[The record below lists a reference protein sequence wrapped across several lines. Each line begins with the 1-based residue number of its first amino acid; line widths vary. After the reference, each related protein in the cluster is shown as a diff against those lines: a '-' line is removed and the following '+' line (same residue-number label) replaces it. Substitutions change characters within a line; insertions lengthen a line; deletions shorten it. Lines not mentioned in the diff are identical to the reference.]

1 MIPLTLGMFSRE
13 RSHVASLTRCHRC
26 TGRPAAYRRP
36 LAVAGWQTPRQPR
49 SRPGAALRRGLVG
62 TAAVRCVDRPP
73 PNFSA
78 RLMRMPPELMPP
90 PCPSA
95 GLTPAEDRAVPRAEV
110 EALAPWRDAIAS
122 ARPAGRARRA
132 TPHAITGG
140 RSGAQAGVHAPVRP
154 GRDLAGLA
162 DAADSAVAACVAKAH
177 APVRPGRDLAGLA
190 DAADSAGAACVAGVH
205 APVRPGRDLAG
216 LADAADSAVAACV
229 AKAHAPVRPH
239 GDLAGPRDPAD
250 SAFAESVPEPHAPVL
265 PQSDPAGGW
274 LGSRNSD
281 KDPMQSLP
289 PGACPGGRSVRLDG
303 WAGWLS
309 MFPAATHTTWHGSGR
324 FLPVSQPVPAAPRG
338 WSDQVRP

>member
-1 MIPLTLGMFSRE
+1 MFSRE

-62 TAAVRCVDRPP
+62 NAAVRCVDRPP

-95 GLTPAEDRAVPRAEV
+95 GLPPAEDRAVPRAEV

-140 RSGAQAGVHAPVRP
+140 RSGAQ
-154 GRDLAGLA
+154 
-162 DAADSAVAACVAKAH
+162 
-177 APVRPGRDLAGLA
+177 
-190 DAADSAGAACVAGVH
+190 AGVH

-289 PGACPGGRSVRLDG
+289 PGACPGGSSVRLDGGGVDCGPCSGGWLGSQNPDKDPMRSLPPGACPGGRSVRLDG

-324 FLPVSQPVPAAPRG
+324 FLPVSQPMPAAPRG
-338 WSDQVRP
+338 WPDQACPRALDPRVRP